1 MNENKQ
7 FCIMDEKFN
16 SLRKVVFEDL
26 RNAFR
31 TAASNEHH
39 SALGSDT
46 MDEATENEMIA
57 DIYRE
62 LAMIIDQHIN
72 KTFMY
77 KFGVTI
83 RDLVS
88 NPNFDGNCE
97 IKIRMIDE
105 GRVTDVY
112 DSYRSYGNITP
123 YLDEVIS
130 YITISDDDHLVI
142 EFEKNK

>member
-1 MNENKQ
+1 
-7 FCIMDEKFN
+7 MDEKFN

-46 MDEATENEMIA
+46 MEEATENEMIA

-62 LAMIIDQHIN
+62 LAMLIDQNIN
-72 KTFMY
+72 KPLMFKPGM
-77 KFGVTI
+77 TI
-83 RDLVS
+83 RDMLTH
-88 NPNFDGNCE
+88 PNFDGSRD
-97 IKIRMIDE
+97 IKIRMVDDE
-105 GRVTDVY
+105 GRVKDVY
-112 DSYRSYGNITP
+112 DSRTQYGNIVP
-123 YLDEVIS
+123 YADEVVS
-130 YITISDDDHLVI
+130 YITISDDAPLVI

>member
-1 MNENKQ
+1 MN
-7 FCIMDEKFN
+7 EKFN
-16 SLRKVVFEDL
+16 DLRKLIFEGERDE
-26 RNAFR
+26 FR
-31 TAASNEHH
+31 AAAHNEHIW
-39 SALGSDT
+39 ALGTSK
-46 MDEATENEMIA
+46 MEESEEREMIS

-77 KFGVTI
+77 KVGVTI

-112 DSYRSYGNITP
+112 DSCRSYGNITP